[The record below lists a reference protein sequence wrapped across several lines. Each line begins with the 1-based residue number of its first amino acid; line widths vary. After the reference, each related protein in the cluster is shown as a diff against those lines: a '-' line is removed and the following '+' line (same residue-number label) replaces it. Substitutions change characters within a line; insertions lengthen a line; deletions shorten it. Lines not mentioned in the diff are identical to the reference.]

1 MRLYTFT
8 HFMLSPMA
16 KGIQATHSTVELFNK
31 YPANDVYNQ
40 LVLENPED
48 RRKSDMLYNWSINHK
63 TMISLNAGLTPDLE
77 LLIEFFEYGDCP
89 FPWAFFN
96 EDESL
101 GELVTSVSIILP
113 EYIYDTAEKIK
124 KKEITWD
131 AQNNYFLVT
140 NGEWMGIHSGDIK
153 WGEFELD
160 LVHRLGNYRMAS

>member
-8 HFMLSPMA
+8 HFMLSSMA

-31 YPANDVYNQ
+31 YDDPQDDIQAGW
-40 LVLENPED
+40 
-48 RRKSDMLYNWSINHK
+48 LYDWSRNHK

-101 GELVTSVSIILP
+101 GNLVTSVSIILP
-113 EYIYDTAEKIK
+113 EYIYDTAEKIR
-124 KKEITWD
+124 KKEIVWD
-131 AQNNYFLVT
+131 EENSYFLVT
-140 NGEWMGIHSGDIK
+140 NSEWMGIHLGDTK
-153 WGEFELD
+153 WTEFELE
-160 LVHRLGNYRMAS
+160 LVHRLGNYRMAT